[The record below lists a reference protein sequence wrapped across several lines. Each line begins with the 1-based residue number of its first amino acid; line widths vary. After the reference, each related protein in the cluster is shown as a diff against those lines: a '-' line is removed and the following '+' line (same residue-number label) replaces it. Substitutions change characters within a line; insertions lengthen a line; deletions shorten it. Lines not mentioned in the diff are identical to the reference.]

1 VRLMRMEI
9 TFNPKRSSITRRV
22 LALLPGLTL
31 SGVLLCLLTSSAF
44 ATQNGEDVRQRELL
58 QMIFDTE
65 QSMTGKQWLQA
76 VEQFDVAWERACER
90 EDPLLTGSGAA
101 ADQLAAGQ
109 TQRLAGGRAR
119 LEDLF
124 LTAPEEFKSEYLR
137 QFSQVAEARVSEAI
151 ADADS
156 SNLRRLTLRYAFCPA
171 ARNALRILARQSID
185 RGDDLE
191 AALLLNL
198 MLRVSGS
205 KPDSADSAEV
215 SLQIAICN
223 WRAGLNRDALESV
236 SALVAVQ
243 PPLEVLQKLPQP
255 NSASMADLQNWLTTL
270 TGVPAADATEWR
282 QPGGNYRRF
291 ASRSR
296 GPARLQQIWASDSLS
311 VNDVL
316 YSDRLNPVLQ
326 SMRDPMLKFNRIQE
340 QRNGIIM
347 PAASPLRVGDMV
359 IFRTL
364 CGIRAVNAIDG
375 EIVWEVTHPDGRI
388 RDLLQAAEDEAREM
402 KKLADSNAP
411 EATNEPSDS
420 DEQEMPFRIDIRANA
435 QSMYL
440 APSLRNQLVRTN
452 TSAQFAASATTLYV
466 VEDASGATDNEPYRL
481 MFRTNASN
489 TPVNNFIRAYDLQ
502 TGLFK
507 WEVGGQT
514 QSATQPKGQGNLLAG
529 FYFLG
534 APLILGNRTYVLAE
548 NSEGLFLLQ
557 IAEPAAKSNAT
568 DNPRVV
574 RSQLLTQ
581 PQFDVSNHPVRKH
594 AGLIPSYAHGM
605 LICPTCDEKIV
616 AVSAEDNAVRW
627 VFRYANNMHAQEIG
641 GDAPVLSGAS
651 DPWDSGRVDLDSR
664 WTDSLPRIVGNSIIV
679 TPRDSGKLFCLDLQ
693 TGQERWVLNRGEFHS
708 IAAIVDDKLI
718 LCGNRTVQAFR
729 LDNKELLWSQT
740 ISDGIICGRA
750 ATDGHILQIPT
761 SLPAIV
767 SFDVQAG
774 RTLVTQELKGSSDV
788 TAEQNDGTIP
798 GNLLIIGDQLLSQN
812 LDSIRAYSNGKT
824 SPNLAEQATERLL
837 QNDIPS
843 AITLLE
849 QGLMSKSDHET
860 SRELLIDVLMESLQ
874 TDFVAHRSEI
884 KRLRELI
891 TEADNDRPVA
901 AVLHLMLGMSLPD
914 AAILPEKLNRRSQ
927 RQLAELSQMIARELS
942 DSDSNSV
949 EELTDQLQSMLP
961 ELIAGQRDAV
971 AIGPL
976 RRLKSLTLVA
986 GIRKALSRHSLPDR
1000 MTIQSKLRDVGARS
1014 LATIADR
1021 GSRIQ
1026 FVRDLA
1032 ASGMPQLALEILQ
1045 IAATED
1051 GDRLMAFTG
1060 RQIRLEIM
1068 RAGSGDSTSI
1078 TTLLD
1083 ELVASGDL
1091 QMLRTIHD
1099 EFTFDDS
1106 SSPWN
1111 LQRLVTAQAMA
1122 NKATFETWFAAHAE
1136 TIKPEVSTWG
1146 AEAKIDQSDHRTV
1159 MSPRKLP
1166 NSIPD
1171 AAVPLY
1177 GSPGKFRGWSFAML
1191 LREQALAAY
1200 DSEGRIRWTLPV
1212 RGAVEQLSDATYT
1225 DSYITVCGPMMLVNL
1240 KGLLFSLDTGD
1251 LIQRMDGNKQV
1262 IEPRVLWTRNLG
1274 TLPSDP
1280 ASSEDQRNAD
1290 FTDRL
1295 TQFAPQLSGYYPV
1308 APVTSTAVAVIAQ
1321 QRLFVFDS
1329 LTGRLL
1335 WQMDGLALDAKLLT
1349 TQDSVLILSRRTGRI
1364 EARNIIDGTQM
1375 KVAGVPEW
1383 WGDAIGNVGSS
1394 VYDFEMEPGEE
1405 LLWRIAL
1412 HGQSCVLFRLGTNKS
1427 ALECRD
1433 LMTDTVTWS
1442 IDLPANS
1449 VCSNVTNDVVA
1460 TLGEGSELKLIRI
1473 DTGQLL
1479 ASHDVTPVP
1488 KPRELFLVQSL
1499 GNYVVLPE
1507 AVDDPSLDIDP
1518 IMQAMHVYGRM
1529 YCIHGKSM
1537 DLLWDEPLD
1546 HRYIRCA
1553 SAQAR
1558 VILPN
1563 APIMILLKRG
1573 GEVDPDSGAR
1583 RTHYGAR
1590 IIDVRTGKDILNA
1603 TDVGLTLNDHWL
1615 RIDEPKQQLE
1625 LSFDSHIF
1633 TLDFSDAKQ

>member
-1 VRLMRMEI
+1 MRMEI
-9 TFNPKRSSITRRV
+9 TFNPKRSSITHRF
-22 LALLPGLTL
+22 LALLPALTL
-31 SGVLLCLLTSSAF
+31 AGVLLCMLKSSSF

-65 QSMTGKQWLQA
+65 QSLTAKQWLQA
-76 VEQFDVAWERACER
+76 VEQFDAAWERACER
-90 EDPLLTGSGAA
+90 EDPLLTGSGAD
-101 ADQLAAGQ
+101 ADQLVAGQ

-119 LEDLF
+119 LVHLF
-124 LTAPEEFKSEYLR
+124 LTAPDEFKSEYLR

-151 ADADS
+151 AGADS

-205 KPDSADSAEV
+205 KSDSADSAEV

-236 SALVAVQ
+236 SALIAVQ
-243 PPLEVLQKLPQP
+243 PQLDVLQKLPQP
-255 NSASMADLQNWLTTL
+255 ASTSMADLQDWLTTL
-270 TGVPAADATEWR
+270 TGVSAADAAEWR

-326 SMRDPMLKFNRIQE
+326 SMRDPMMKFNEIQE
-340 QRNGIIM
+340 QRNGIVM
-347 PAASPLRVGDMV
+347 PVASPLRVGDMV

-364 CGIRAVNAIDG
+364 CGIRAVNADDG
-375 EIVWEVTHPDGRI
+375 EIVWEVTHPDGRL
-388 RDLLQAAEDEAREM
+388 RDLLQAAEDEAREQ
-402 KKLADSNAP
+402 KKLANS
-411 EATNEPSDS
+411 NEPD
-420 DEQEMPFRIDIRANA
+420 DPDDQEMPFRVDIRANA

-440 APSLRNQLVRTN
+440 APGLRNQLVRTN
-452 TSAQFAASATTLYV
+452 TSAQFSASDTTLYV
-466 VEDASGATDNEPYRL
+466 VEDPSGSTDDEPYRL
-481 MFRTNASN
+481 MFRTSASN

-514 QSATQPKGQGNLLAG
+514 QSSTQPKGKGNLLAG

-557 IAEPAAKSNAT
+557 IAEPAAKSSAT
-568 DNPRVV
+568 ANPRVV

-627 VFRYANNMHAQEIG
+627 VFRYANNIHTQELG

-679 TPRDSGKLFCLDLQ
+679 TPRDSDNLFCLDLQ
-693 TGQERWVLNRGEFHS
+693 TGQERWVINRGEFHS

-740 ISDGIICGRA
+740 ISEGIICGRA

-761 SLPAIV
+761 SMPAIV
-767 SFDVQAG
+767 SFDVETG
-774 RTLVTQELKGSSDV
+774 HTLVTQELKGSGDI

-812 LDSIRAYSNGKT
+812 LDSIRAYSNGQNL
-824 SPNLAEQATERLL
+824 PNLADQATERLL

-849 QGLMSKSDHET
+849 QGLKSNSDHET

-891 TEADNDRPVA
+891 TEADNDRPIA

-942 DSDSNSV
+942 ESDSNSV

-961 ELIAGQRDAV
+961 ELIAGQRDAM

-986 GIRKALSRHSLPDR
+986 GIRKALRRHSLQDS
-1000 MTIQSKLRDVGARS
+1000 MTIQSKLRDVGAKA
-1014 LATIADR
+1014 LATVADR
-1021 GSRIQ
+1021 DSRIQ

-1045 IAATED
+1045 IAAIED
-1051 GDRLMAFTG
+1051 GDRLMSFTG
-1060 RQIRLEIM
+1060 RQIRFEIM
-1068 RAGSGDSTSI
+1068 RAGTGDSTSI

-1083 ELVASGDL
+1083 ELVARGDL

-1099 EFTFDDS
+1099 EFKAADS
-1106 SSPWN
+1106 ASPLN
-1111 LQRLVTAQAMA
+1111 LQRLVTAQSMA
-1122 NKATFETWFAAHAE
+1122 NKATFETWFATHAE
-1136 TIKPEVSTWG
+1136 IIKPEVSTWG

-1166 NSIPD
+1166 NGIPNE
-1171 AAVPLY
+1171 AVPLY

-1191 LREQALAAY
+1191 LREQAFAAF

-1212 RGAVEQLSDATYT
+1212 HGAVEQLSDQTHP
-1225 DSYITVCGPMMLVNL
+1225 DSYITVRGPMMIANL

-1251 LIQRMDGNKQV
+1251 LIQRMDGGKQV
-1262 IEPRVLWTRNLG
+1262 MEPRVLWTRNLASL
-1274 TLPSDP
+1274 TADP
-1280 ASSEDQRNAD
+1280 ESSEDRRNAD
-1290 FTDRL
+1290 VADRL

-1308 APVTSTAVAVIAQ
+1308 APVTSTAVAVIAE

-1364 EARNIIDGTQM
+1364 EARNIIDGSQT
-1375 KVAGVPEW
+1375 KVAGLPEW

-1412 HGQSCVLFRLGTNKS
+1412 HDQSCVLFRLGTNKS

-1449 VCSNVTNDVVA
+1449 VFSNVTNDVVA
-1460 TLGEGSELKLIRI
+1460 TIGEGSELKLIRI

-1488 KPRELFLVQSL
+1488 KPRELFLVQTM

-1507 AVDDPSLDIDP
+1507 AVDDPSIDLDP
-1518 IMQAMHVYGRM
+1518 VMQAMHVYGRM
-1529 YCIHGKSM
+1529 YCINGKTM

-1546 HRYIRCA
+1546 HRFIRCA
-1553 SAQAR
+1553 SAQSR

-1563 APIMILLKRG
+1563 VPIMILLKRG
-1573 GEVDPDSGAR
+1573 GEGDRNTGAR
-1583 RTHYGAR
+1583 QTHYGAR

-1633 TLDFSDAKQ
+1633 TLNFSDAKQ

>member
-1 VRLMRMEI
+1 MRLMRMEI
-9 TFNPKRSSITRRV
+9 TFNPKRSSIKRRV
-22 LALLPGLTL
+22 LALLPALMLT
-31 SGVLLCLLTSSAF
+31 GVLMCMLTSSAF

-65 QSMTGKQWLQA
+65 QSLVAKQWLQA

-90 EDPLLTGSGAA
+90 EDPLLTGSGAD

-124 LTAPEEFKSEYLR
+124 LTAPDEFKSEYLG
-137 QFSQVAEARVSEAI
+137 QFSQVAAVRVSEAI
-151 ADADS
+151 AGADS

-205 KPDSADSAEV
+205 KSDSADSAEV

-236 SALVAVQ
+236 SALVAVEAQ
-243 PPLEVLQKLPQP
+243 LEVLQKLPKP
-255 NSASMADLQNWLTTL
+255 SSASMADLQNWLTTL
-270 TGVPAADATEWR
+270 TGVPAADAAEWR

-326 SMRDPMLKFNRIQE
+326 SMRDPMMKFNEIQE
-340 QRNGIIM
+340 QRNGIVM
-347 PAASPLRVGDMV
+347 PVASPLRVGDMV

-364 CGIRAVNAIDG
+364 CGIRAVNANDG

-388 RDLLQAAEDEAREM
+388 RDLLQAAEDEAREK
-402 KKLADSNAP
+402 KKLTDSNKP
-411 EATNEPSDS
+411 DDS
-420 DEQEMPFRIDIRANA
+420 DEQEMPFRVDIRANT

-452 TSAQFAASATTLYV
+452 TSAQFSASDTTLYV
-466 VEDASGATDNEPYRL
+466 VEDPSGATDDEPYRL
-481 MFRTNASN
+481 MFRTSASN

-514 QSATQPKGQGNLLAG
+514 QSSTQPKGKGNLLAG

-568 DNPRVV
+568 GNPRVV

-627 VFRYANNMHAQEIG
+627 VFRYANNIHTQELG

-679 TPRDSGKLFCLDLQ
+679 TPRDSDNLFCLDLQ
-693 TGQERWVLNRGEFHS
+693 TGQERWVINRGEFHS

-740 ISDGIICGRA
+740 IPEGIICGRA

-767 SFDVQAG
+767 SFDVQTG
-774 RTLVTQELKGSSDV
+774 HTLVTQELKGSGDI
-788 TAEQNDGTIP
+788 TAEPNDGTIP

-812 LDSIRAYSNGKT
+812 LDSIRAYSNGQNL
-824 SPNLAEQATERLL
+824 PNLADQATERLL

-849 QGLMSKSDHET
+849 QGLKSNSDHET
-860 SRELLIDVLMESLQ
+860 ARELLIDVLMESLQ

-914 AAILPEKLNRRSQ
+914 AVILPEKLNRRSQ

-942 DSDSNSV
+942 ESDSNSV

-961 ELIAGQRDAV
+961 ELIAGQRDAM

-986 GIRKALSRHSLPDR
+986 GIRKALRRHSLQDS
-1000 MTIQSKLRDVGARS
+1000 MTIQSKLRDVSVRA
-1014 LATIADR
+1014 LATVSDR

-1045 IAATED
+1045 IAAIED
-1051 GDRLMAFTG
+1051 GDRLMSFTD
-1060 RQIRLEIM
+1060 RQIRFEIM
-1068 RAGSGDSTSI
+1068 RAGTGDSNSI

-1091 QMLRTIHD
+1091 QMLRTIYD
-1099 EFTFDDS
+1099 EFKSDDS
-1106 SSPWN
+1106 ASPLN

-1122 NKATFETWFAAHAE
+1122 NKATFETWFATHAE
-1136 TIKPEVSTWG
+1136 IIKPEVSTWG
-1146 AEAKIDQSDHRTV
+1146 VEAKIDQSDHRTV

-1166 NSIPD
+1166 NGIPNE
-1171 AAVPLY
+1171 AVPLY

-1212 RGAVEQLSDATYT
+1212 HSAVEQLSDQTHL
-1225 DSYITVCGPMMLVNL
+1225 DSYITVRGPMMLANL
-1240 KGLLFSLDTGD
+1240 KGLLFSLDAGD
-1251 LIQRMDGNKQV
+1251 LIQRMDGGKQV
-1262 IEPRVLWTRNLG
+1262 MEPRVLWTRNLASL
-1274 TLPSDP
+1274 TVDP
-1280 ASSEDQRNAD
+1280 ESSEDRRNSD
-1290 FTDRL
+1290 VTDRL
-1295 TQFAPQLSGYYPV
+1295 TQFSPQLSGYYPV
-1308 APVTSTAVAVIAQ
+1308 APVTSTAVAVIAE

-1335 WQMDGLALDAKLLT
+1335 WQMDGLAQDAKLLT

-1364 EARNIIDGTQM
+1364 EARNIIDGSQT
-1375 KVAGVPEW
+1375 KVAGLPEW

-1405 LLWRIAL
+1405 LLWRIAV

-1449 VCSNVTNDVVA
+1449 VFSNVTNDVVA

-1488 KPRELFLVQSL
+1488 KPRELFLVQTM

-1507 AVDDPSLDIDP
+1507 AVDDPSIDLDP
-1518 IMQAMHVYGRM
+1518 VMQAMHVYGRM
-1529 YCIHGKSM
+1529 YCINGKTM

-1546 HRYIRCA
+1546 HRFIRCA
-1553 SAQAR
+1553 SAQSR

-1583 RTHYGAR
+1583 QTHYGAR

-1633 TLDFSDAKQ
+1633 TLNFSDAKQ

>member
-1 VRLMRMEI
+1 MHRILH
-9 TFNPKRSSITRRV
+9 
-22 LALLPGLTL
+22 LLPTRMLAGLL
-31 SGVLLCLLTSSAF
+31 MLCILTTSAF
-44 ATQNGEDVRQRELL
+44 AAQDGEDVRQRELL

-65 QSMTGKQWLQA
+65 QSISAQQWLQA
-76 VEQFDVAWERACER
+76 VEKFDAAWERACER
-90 EDPLLTGSGAA
+90 EDPLLTGSGAD
-101 ADQLAAGQ
+101 ADELAAGQ

-124 LTAPEEFKSEYLR
+124 LTAPDEFRSEHLR

-151 ADADS
+151 AGADS
-156 SNLRRLTLRYAFCPA
+156 SNLRHLALRYAFFPA
-171 ARNALRILARQSID
+171 AKSALRILARQSID

-198 MLRVSGS
+198 MLRVSGG
-205 KPDSADSAEV
+205 KADSTDAAEV

-223 WRAGLNRDALESV
+223 WRAGLNQDALESV
-236 SALVAVQ
+236 AALVAVEPQ
-243 PPLEVLQKLPQP
+243 LEVLQKLPKP
-255 NSASMADLQNWLTTL
+255 SSASTADLQDWLTKL
-270 TGVPAADATEWR
+270 TGVPAANATEWR

-296 GPARLQQIWASDSLS
+296 GPARLQPVWTSDALS

-326 SMRDPMLKFNRIQE
+326 SMRDPMLKFNEIQE
-340 QRNGIIM
+340 QRNGIVM
-347 PAASPLRVGDMV
+347 PVASPLRVGELV

-364 CGIRAVNAIDG
+364 CGIRAVDASSG
-375 EIVWEVTHPDGRI
+375 EIVWEVAHPDGRI
-388 RDLLQAAEDEAREM
+388 RDLMQAAEDEARE
-402 KKLADSNAP
+402 KNEVTDS
-411 EATNEPSDS
+411 TEPDTP
-420 DEQEMPFRIDIRANA
+420 DEEEMPFSIDIPANA

-452 TSAQFAASATTLYV
+452 TSAQFSASDTTLYV
-466 VEDASGATDNEPYRL
+466 VEDASGATDDEPYRL
-481 MFRTNASN
+481 MFRTTAIS

-514 QSATQPKGQGNLLAG
+514 QSSTQPAGKGNLLAG

-568 DNPRVV
+568 ANPRVV

-627 VFRYANNMHAQEIG
+627 VFRYANNIHTQELG

-664 WTDSLPRIVGNSIIV
+664 WTDSLPRIVGDSIIV
-679 TPRDSGKLFCLDLQ
+679 TPRDSDNLFCLDLK
-693 TGQERWVLNRGEFHS
+693 TGEERWVINRGEFHS

-740 ISDGIICGRA
+740 ISEGIICGHA

-761 SLPAIV
+761 TLPAIV
-767 SFDVQAG
+767 SLDVQTG
-774 RTLVTQELKGSSDV
+774 HTLVTQKFTDSGAVAAD
-788 TAEQNDGTIP
+788 QNESTIP

-812 LDSIRAYSNGKT
+812 LDSIRAYSNGHN

-837 QNDIPS
+837 QNDVPS
-843 AITLLE
+843 AIALLE
-849 QGLMSKSDHET
+849 QGLTSEPDHET
-860 SRELLIDVLMESLQ
+860 SRELLIDVLMESLH

-901 AVLHLMLGMSLPD
+901 AVLHMMLGMSLSD
-914 AAILPEKLNRRSQ
+914 AANLPEKLNRRSQ
-927 RQLAELSQMIARELS
+927 RQLAELSQLIARELS
-942 DSDSNSV
+942 ESDSNSV
-949 EELTDQLQSMLP
+949 EELTDQLQSLLP
-961 ELIAGQRDAV
+961 ELIAGQRDAI

-986 GIRKALSRHSLPDR
+986 GIRKALIRHSMQDR
-1000 MTIQSKLRDVGARS
+1000 ITIQSKLRDVS
-1014 LATIADR
+1014 LRTLETVSDR

-1026 FVRDLA
+1026 FVRDMS
-1032 ASGMPQLALEILQ
+1032 ASGMPQLALEVLQ
-1045 IAATED
+1045 AAATED
-1051 GDRLMAFTG
+1051 GDRLMSFTD
-1060 RQIRLEIM
+1060 RQIRFEIM
-1068 RAGSGDSTSI
+1068 RAGTGDSTVI

-1083 ELVASGDL
+1083 DLMTSGDL
-1091 QMLRTIHD
+1091 QMLKTIHD
-1099 EFTFDDS
+1099 EFKSNDS
-1106 SSPWN
+1106 ASPLN
-1111 LQRLVTAQAMA
+1111 LLRLVTAQSMA
-1122 NKATFETWFAAHAE
+1122 NKAAFEAWFESHPE
-1136 TIKPEVSTWG
+1136 TIKPEASRWG

-1166 NSIPD
+1166 NGIPNE
-1171 AAVPLY
+1171 AVPLY

-1191 LREQALAAY
+1191 LREPTLAAY
-1200 DSEGRIRWTLPV
+1200 DQEGRIQWTLPV
-1212 RGAVEQLSDATYT
+1212 GGAVEQLSDPTHT

-1240 KGLLFSLDTGD
+1240 KGLLFSLDTTD

-1262 IEPRVLWTRNLG
+1262 TEPRVLWTRSLSS
-1274 TLPSDP
+1274 LAPDP
-1280 ASSEDQRNAD
+1280 ESSEDGRNLD

-1308 APVTSTAVAVIAQ
+1308 APVTATAVAVIAE

-1335 WQMDGLALDAKLLT
+1335 WQMDSLALDAKLLT

-1375 KVAGVPEW
+1375 KVAGLPEW

-1412 HGQSCVLFRLGTNKS
+1412 HGQSCVLFRLGTTKS

-1449 VCSNVTNDVVA
+1449 VFSNVTNDVVA

-1488 KPRELFLVQSL
+1488 KPRELFLVQTM

-1507 AVDDPSLDIDP
+1507 AVDDPSIDLDP
-1518 IMQAMHVYGRM
+1518 VMQAMHVYGRM
-1529 YCIHGKSM
+1529 YCINGTSM
-1537 DLLWDEPLD
+1537 ELLWDEPLD
-1546 HRYIRCA
+1546 HRFIRCA

-1558 VILPN
+1558 VVLPN

-1573 GEVDPDSGAR
+1573 GEVDGKSGVR
-1583 RTHYGAR
+1583 QTHYGAR

-1603 TDVGLTLNDHWL
+1603 ADVGLTLNDHWL
-1615 RIDEPKQQLE
+1615 RIDEPKHQLE

-1633 TLDFSDAKQ
+1633 TLDFSDAK